1 MHKLMVFI
9 LFLVNRLANSNS
21 YSMKHITTNCGMYF
35 TWNTCYERHQETVLA
50 HMIGD
55 YSHHTTTNTQH
66 KLYSTIFYK

>member
-1 MHKLMVFI
+1 MTHMRQTLIK
-9 LFLVNRLANSNS
+9 LFLIFITS
-21 YSMKHITTNCGMYF
+21 YAYTMKHITTNCGMYF
-35 TWNTCYERHQETVLA
+35 TWNTCYERHQESVLE